1 MFARIILATA
11 AMAVFAAVPA
21 FAQSVVGRN
30 TNAVGPFPDGFYK
43 GIPHYQDN
51 EPHCDRNPLLD
62 SNIICLVNG
71 YNGADDAI
79 GDGWPKI
86 LETQDNARTWS
97 SRFATGSLA
106 DPISSLGLGFGAD
119 PIMVCWPGGCGGFFI
134 ASNRAEGGGS
144 GGGVYMQ
151 LLPELNVETGFR
163 HYSEQGPRT
172 IQLGTGDNFL
182 DKIDAIFIVDEQNPG
197 TVDLSIEI
205 EKGNGITEV
214 IDRTW
219 PKGRLIVVY
228 AAINSSSQNVRI
240 FSTYSDDFGANWS
253 PPKQVANATG
263 IDTGV
268 AVAAIQDTV
277 VYAYRQFADD
287 SGDQTDAVYAAVS
300 TTGGR
305 NISKPFAVVADL
317 CPFDQPTLAIEATV
331 DGNPVGLDVV
341 ASRSNNFVD
350 ISTDRDNFVIALTQR
365 NRAPDGS
372 CLTQPFDYAAGSRV
386 YLTTAGSSGKNWSGL
401 VPLAPRDSSD
411 GPRNGHSFQL
421 MPAVDC
427 ALGVCQAI
435 WYDSIRDSIRNLGFL
450 ESAGKDAAADRFE
463 QFPFLADFFLPT
475 GSAESPEA
483 LQFRRTADIYT
494 RRFRIR
500 SNTVQGID
508 FEDLEPVRVTR
519 FQLARLPSPG
529 PVDAVFEVEQ
539 LPFNIKQYKGNSA
552 SFMGDYV
559 GLASKKVRARSGITG
574 PGGEPV
580 YESNAG
586 FDSANP
592 LLKPS
597 WFAYWTDT
605 REVRGQLYS
614 QSAEEALPFAKSPS
628 ASAFAKLEEPEAQK
642 ADDYVEDLDTE
653 LGRERTAEGLEDT
666 NPGVG
671 TCERPDEILPLK
683 AGDSLPLYANI
694 NRIKDAD
701 VYGALIGSPA
711 TAWVLNTTKSFGPG
725 RPQRA
730 FTIAARNEEEAR
742 SKTFRF
748 RIMNQ
753 PVGAPLEARASWLQ
767 LPYKDFD
774 RADTPDPLL
783 EVDEDVGP
791 LSSVTVALFVVSQ
804 QAINPVTVN
813 VYEVVTDGNGSE
825 QEFLVETLTVNG
837 TLEGGDLVS
846 INPFLPDVNIAE
858 IHDPSV
864 FAPTDYDPALDP
876 ANPQIWNP
884 QIWNPQIWNPQIW
897 NPQIWN
903 PQIWNPQIWN
913 PQIWNPQIWNPQI
926 WNPQIWNTSVT
937 DADELDNEEIPEPE
951 LSELVDA
958 DGNAPDPGQPLAV
971 AKVDAQ
977 FGVSNDGN
985 TTTPYTADFA
995 VNSPL
1000 VRQRIAEDKVKI
1012 QVIVWEDARLET
1024 YQACDLDPTAGQLR
1038 IIAAVNNPDL
1048 LNLKVPDIFN
1058 NRFGSVTYY
1067 LEPNDTLQIT
1077 LRFIGFPEVIQE
1089 IAPELI
1095 NGGIS
1100 YVVTSQAANTG
1111 EDSLS
1116 PGDSEQVISD
1126 QVPPTIAVNQATP
1139 VELTALAR
1147 PDAQGNLQVGAV
1159 LPGDLVTA
1167 SKGEFEPSLAVS
1179 CVSSTAGNVELGEF
1193 AAVGLG
1199 QSTLTCSATA
1209 ANSVSANVE
1218 FGLDIRDVNPPELSG
1233 VPASFLLE
1241 RELVNGTDLSAT
1253 AQAVAAVFNSSDDL
1267 PVATD
1272 DIDSAV
1278 AVQCAYASAGGN
1290 VPLVPGGLAPF
1301 DPAGN
1306 PTATVVTCTATDSSG
1321 NSTSDSFTITV
1332 RDVTPPVLAPIAD
1345 VSVAAA
1351 AVGGTIV
1358 SVSAPSAT
1366 DAGNIVAS
1374 DCKAFDPPTSVVGM
1388 SLFPIGTTPV
1398 TCSATDDVQN
1408 TGTTSFTVAVI
1419 DMTPPLF
1426 DTTVD
1431 DFTAEANAIGG
1442 ANVTF
1447 TAPTA
1452 SDLGQAVP
1460 VQCDANPAGSFFPI
1474 GATTV
1479 TCTATD
1485 AQGNVATDTF
1495 VVTVADTTPPV
1506 LTVPN
1511 DITALFGAT
1520 VAFEATATD
1529 NADADPVINCSPPSG
1544 TVFPLG
1550 STTVDCTATDDA
1562 GLEDTG
1568 SFTVNVVLGGTSSL
1582 SSNKNSVNS
1591 GAVAGFTWVWE
1602 DYLGNP
1608 VDVGE
1613 GNQDVEA
1620 RPGNC
1625 PSTADDVLNE
1635 DPGSS
1640 DIRLQTDGQWTFN
1653 WQTVD
1658 DFGNPIAA
1666 GTYCFSVV
1674 LMTTEPPQ
1682 RQSTEIRVR

>member
-1 MFARIILATA
+1 MITRIVWATA
-11 AMAVFAAVPA
+11 ILAVFAAVPA
-21 FAQSVVGRN
+21 FSQSVVGRN
-30 TNAVGPFPDGFYK
+30 TNAVGPFPDGFYR

-51 EPHCDRNPLLD
+51 EPHCDRNPLLEG
-62 SNIICLVNG
+62 NIICLVNG
-71 YNGADDAI
+71 YNGADDLI

-86 LETQDNARTWS
+86 LETQDNARTWQ

-106 DPISSLGLGFGAD
+106 DPVSSLGLGFGAD

-172 IQLGTGDNFL
+172 VQLGTGDNFL
-182 DKIDAIFIVDEQNPG
+182 DKIDAVFIVDEQNPG
-197 TVDLSIEI
+197 TVDLSIDI
-205 EKGNGITEV
+205 EKGDGVTET
-214 IDRTW
+214 IQRTW

-228 AAINSSSQNVRI
+228 ASINSSSQNVRI

-253 PPKQVANATG
+253 PPKQVANSTG
-263 IDTGV
+263 LDTGV
-268 AVAAIQDTV
+268 AVAAIRDAV

-287 SGDQTDAVYAAVS
+287 SGDQTDAVFAAVS
-300 TTGGR
+300 TSRGER
-305 NISKPFAVVADL
+305 ISKPFPIIDNL

-350 ISTDRDNFVIALTQR
+350 ISADGENFVIALTQR
-365 NRAPDGS
+365 NLAPDGT
-372 CLTQPFDYAAGSRV
+372 CLTQPFDYPAGSRV
-386 YLTTAGSSGKNWSGL
+386 FVTTAGSNGKNWSPL
-401 VPLAPRDSSD
+401 VPLAPRDSND

-435 WYDSIRDSIRNLGFL
+435 WYDSLRDSQRNLGFL
-450 ESAGKDAAADRFE
+450 EAAGNDAAADKFE
-463 QFPFLADFFLPT
+463 QFPFLADFYLPT
-475 GSAESPEA
+475 GTAESPEV
-483 LQFRRTADIYT
+483 LQFRRTADIFT

-500 SNTVQGID
+500 SNTAQGID
-508 FEDLEPVRVTR
+508 FEDPKPVRVTR

-529 PVDAVFEVEQ
+529 PVDRVFEVEQ
-539 LPFNIKQYKGNSA
+539 LPFNVKQYKGNTA

-559 GLASKKVRARSGITG
+559 GLASKKIRARTGVTG
-574 PGGEPV
+574 PDGEPV

-586 FDSANP
+586 FDDSNP

-614 QSAEEALPFAKSPS
+614 QFAEQPLPFAKSPS
-628 ASAFAKLEEPEAQK
+628 ESAVAKLEEAEPERP
-642 ADDYVEDLDTE
+642 DGYVEELE
-653 LGRERTAEGLEDT
+653 RKLGRVRTAEGLEDT
-666 NPGVG
+666 NPGIG
-671 TCERPDEILPLK
+671 TCTPPSQDLPLD
-683 AGDSLPLYANI
+683 AGDFLPLEANL

-711 TAWVLNTTKSFGPG
+711 TAWVLNATKSFGPG

-730 FTIAARNEEEAR
+730 FTIAARNEEEDA

-753 PVGAPLEARASWLQ
+753 PAGAPLEARASWLQ
-767 LPYKDFD
+767 LPFKDFD
-774 RADTPDPLL
+774 RADTPEPLL
-783 EVDEDVGP
+783 DVDEEVGP
-791 LSSVTVALFVVSQ
+791 LSSVTVALFVVS
-804 QAINPVTVN
+804 AEPINPVTVN

-825 QEFLVETLTVNG
+825 QEFLVETLTVDG
-837 TLEGGDLVS
+837 ALAGGDLVS
-846 INPFLPDVNIAE
+846 VNPFLPNVNVAE

-864 FAPTDYDPALDP
+864 FAPTDYDPALE
-876 ANPQIWNP
+876 NPQIWNP

-937 DADELDNEEIPEPE
+937 DSDELDNEEIPEPE
-951 LSELVDA
+951 LSGLVDA
-958 DGNAPDPGQPLAV
+958 DGNPREPDEPV
-971 AKVDAQ
+971 AKVDVQ

-1000 VRQRIAEDKVKI
+1000 VRERLAEGKVKV
-1012 QVIVWEDARLET
+1012 QLIVWEDARLDSF
-1024 YQACDLDPTAGQLR
+1024 QACNPDPTAGQLR
-1038 IIAAVNNPDL
+1038 VIAAVSNPDL
-1048 LNLKVPDIFN
+1048 LNLKVPDIIN

-1067 LEPNDTLQIT
+1067 LEPDDELQIT
-1077 LRFIGFPEVIQE
+1077 LRFIGFPGVIRE

-1095 NGGIS
+1095 ANGIS
-1100 YVVTSQAANTG
+1100 YAVTSQAANTG

-1116 PGDSEQVISD
+1116 PSDDEQVISD
-1126 QVPPTIAVNQATP
+1126 QVPPTISVNRATP
-1139 VELTALAR
+1139 VELTAVAQ
-1147 PDAQGNLQVGAV
+1147 PDAQGDLQVGAV
-1159 LPGDLVTA
+1159 LPADLVTA
-1167 SKGEFEPSLAVS
+1167 SKGEFEPSLDVN
-1179 CVSSTAGNVELGEF
+1179 CVSSTAGSVELGQF

-1209 ANSVSANVE
+1209 GNGVSATTE
-1218 FGLDIRDVNPPELSG
+1218 FGLDTSDTSPPELSG
-1233 VPASFLLE
+1233 VPDNFLLE
-1241 RELVNGTDLSAT
+1241 RELVNGTDLSDT
-1253 AQAVAAVFNSSDDL
+1253 AQPAAAVFNAADDL

-1272 DIDSAV
+1272 DIDGSV
-1278 AVQCAYASAGGN
+1278 AVECTYPSAAGSAT
-1290 VPLVPGGLAPF
+1290 LAPGGLAPF
-1301 DPAGN
+1301 DTAKN
-1306 PTATVVTCTATDSSG
+1306 PTSTVVTCSAADISG
-1321 NSTSDSFTITV
+1321 NSVSGSFTITV
-1332 RDVTPPVLAPIAD
+1332 RDITPPAVDAVDD
-1345 VSVAAA
+1345 VNVAAA

-1358 SVSAPSAT
+1358 SISAPTAN

-1374 DCKAFDPPTSVVGM
+1374 DCTAFDPAMSVVGM
-1388 SLFPIGTTPV
+1388 TLFPIGATPV

-1408 TGTTSFTVAVI
+1408 TGTTSFTVAVF
-1419 DMTPPLF
+1419 DTTPPLF

-1431 DFTAEANAIGG
+1431 DFTVEANAIGG
-1442 ANVTF
+1442 ATVTF
-1447 TAPTA
+1447 DAPTA
-1452 SDLGQAVP
+1452 SDLGAAVP
-1460 VQCDANPAGSFFPI
+1460 VSCEAEPAGSFFPI
-1474 GATTV
+1474 GTTTV

-1506 LTVPN
+1506 LTVPD
-1511 DITALFGAT
+1511 DINALFGAT
-1520 VAFEATATD
+1520 VTFEATATD
-1529 NADADPVINCSPPSG
+1529 NADADPVVTCSPPSG
-1544 TVFPLG
+1544 TVFPIG
-1550 STTVDCTATDDA
+1550 TTTVSCTATDDA
-1562 GLEDTG
+1562 GLTDTG
-1568 SFTVNVVLGGTSSL
+1568 SFTVNVALGGTSSL
-1582 SSNKNSVNS
+1582 SSNKKSVNS
-1591 GAVAGFTWVWE
+1591 GAVVGFNWVWE

-1640 DIRLQTDGQWTFN
+1640 DIRQQADGQWTFN

-1658 DFGNPIAA
+1658 DEGNPIAPD
-1666 GTYCFSVV
+1666 TYCFSVV
-1674 LMTTEPPQ
+1674 LLTTDPKQ
-1682 RQSTEIRVR
+1682 TQSTEVKVR

>member
-1 MFARIILATA
+1 MIARIVWATA
-11 AMAVFAAVPA
+11 VLAVFAAVPA
-21 FAQSVVGRN
+21 FSQSVVGRN
-30 TNAVGPFPDGFYK
+30 TNAVGPFPDGFYR

-51 EPHCDRNPLLD
+51 EPHCDRNPLLEG
-62 SNIICLVNG
+62 NIICLVNG
-71 YNGADDAI
+71 YNGADDLI

-86 LETQDNARTWS
+86 LETQDNARTWQ

-106 DPISSLGLGFGAD
+106 DDVSSLGLGFGAD

-172 IQLGTGDNFL
+172 VQLGTGDNFL

-197 TVDLSIEI
+197 TVDLSIDI
-205 EKGNGITEV
+205 EKGNGITET
-214 IDRTW
+214 IQRTW

-228 AAINSSSQNVRI
+228 ASINSSSQNVRI

-253 PPKQVANATG
+253 PPKQVANSTG
-263 IDTGV
+263 LDTGV
-268 AVAAIQDTV
+268 AVAAIRDTV

-287 SGDQTDAVYAAVS
+287 SGDQTDAVFAAVS
-300 TTGGR
+300 TSLGQR
-305 NISKPFAVVADL
+305 ISKPFPIIDNL

-350 ISTDRDNFVIALTQR
+350 ISTDGENFVIALTQR
-365 NRAPDGS
+365 NLAPDGT
-372 CLTQPFDYAAGSRV
+372 CLTQPFDYPAGSRV
-386 YLTTAGSSGKNWSGL
+386 YVTTAGSNGKNWSDL
-401 VPLAPRDSSD
+401 VPLAPRDSSH

-435 WYDSIRDSIRNLGFL
+435 WYDSIRDSQRNLGFL
-450 ESAGKDAAADRFE
+450 KSAGNDAAADKFE
-463 QFPFLADFFLPT
+463 QFPFLADFYLPT
-475 GSAESPEA
+475 GTVEAPEV
-483 LQFRRTADIYT
+483 LQFRRTADIFT
-494 RRFRIR
+494 RRFTIE
-500 SNTVQGID
+500 SSDIE
-508 FEDLEPVRVTR
+508 FEDPEPVRVTR

-529 PVDAVFEVEQ
+529 ALDAVFEVEQ
-539 LPFNIKQYKGNSA
+539 LPFNVKQYKGNTA

-559 GLASKKVRARSGITG
+559 GLASKKIRARTGVTG
-574 PGGEPV
+574 PDGEPV

-586 FDSANP
+586 FDDANP

-614 QSAEEALPFAKSPS
+614 QSAEDALPFAKSPS
-628 ASAFAKLEEPEAQK
+628 NSAVAKLDDAEPERP
-642 ADDYVEDLDTE
+642 DDYVEDFDTE
-653 LGRERTAEGLEDT
+653 LGRVRTAEGLEDT

-671 TCERPDEILPLK
+671 TCTPPSQNLPLA
-683 AGDSLPLYANI
+683 AGDFLPLEANL

-711 TAWVLNTTKSFGPG
+711 TAWVLNASKSFGPD

-730 FTIAARNEEEAR
+730 FTIAARNEEEDR
-742 SKTFRF
+742 GKTFRF

-767 LPYKDFD
+767 LPFEEFD
-774 RADTPDPLL
+774 RADTPEPLL

-791 LSSVTVALFVVSQ
+791 LSSVTVALFVVS
-804 QAINPVTVN
+804 AEPINPVSVN
-813 VYEVVTDGNGSE
+813 VYEVVKDDNGSE

-837 TLEGGDLVS
+837 ALAGGDLVS
-846 INPFLPDVNIAE
+846 INPFLPDVNVAE
-858 IHDPSV
+858 IHNPSV
-864 FAPTDYDPALDP
+864 FAPTDYDPALE
-876 ANPQIWNP
+876 NPQIWNP

-951 LSELVDA
+951 LSGLVDA
-958 DGNAPDPGQPLAV
+958 EGNPREPDEPV
-971 AKVDAQ
+971 AKIDIQ

-985 TTTPYTADFA
+985 TTTPYTADIA

-1000 VRQRIAEDKVKI
+1000 VRQRLAEGKVKA
-1012 QVIVWEDARLET
+1012 QLIVWEDARLDSF
-1024 YQACDLDPTAGQLR
+1024 QACNPDPTAGQLR
-1038 IIAAVNNPDL
+1038 VIAAVNNPDL
-1048 LNLKVPDIFN
+1048 LNLKVPDIIN
-1058 NRFGSVTYY
+1058 NRFGSITYY
-1067 LEPNDTLQIT
+1067 LEPDDELQIT
-1077 LRFIGFPEVIQE
+1077 LRLIALEAVARE
-1089 IAPELI
+1089 IAPELTI
-1095 NGGIS
+1095 NPIS
-1100 YVVTSQAANTG
+1100 FVVTSQAANTG

-1116 PGDSEQVISD
+1116 PSDEEQVISD
-1126 QVPPTIAVNQATP
+1126 QIPPTISVNRATP
-1139 VELTALAR
+1139 VELTAIAQ

-1159 LPGDLVTA
+1159 LPADLVTA
-1167 SKGEFEPSLAVS
+1167 SKGEFELSLDVD
-1179 CVSSTAGNVELGEF
+1179 CISSTAGSVELGQF

-1199 QSTLTCSATA
+1199 QSTLSCTATANNGVSATA
-1209 ANSVSANVE
+1209 E
-1218 FGLDIRDVNPPELSG
+1218 FGLDISDTSPPELSG
-1233 VPASFLLE
+1233 VPDNFLLE

-1253 AQAVAAVFNSSDDL
+1253 AQPAAAAFNAADDL

-1272 DIDSAV
+1272 DIEGSV
-1278 AVQCAYASAGGN
+1278 AVECSYPSAAGSAT
-1290 VPLVPGGLAPF
+1290 LTPGGIAPF
-1301 DPAGN
+1301 DTAAN
-1306 PTATVVTCTATDSSG
+1306 PTSTVVTCSAEDSSG
-1321 NSTSDSFTITV
+1321 NSVSGSFTITV
-1332 RDVTPPVLAPIAD
+1332 RDITPPVVDVVTD

-1351 AVGGTIV
+1351 ALGGTIV
-1358 SVSAPSAT
+1358 SINAPTAT
-1366 DAGNIVAS
+1366 DAGNIVAT
-1374 DCKAFDPPTSVVGM
+1374 DCTAFDPATSVIGM
-1388 SLFPIGTTPV
+1388 TLFPIGTTTV
-1398 TCSATDDVQN
+1398 ACSATDDVQN
-1408 TGTTSFTVAVI
+1408 KGTTSFTVTVV
-1419 DMTPPLF
+1419 DLTPPLF

-1431 DFTAEANAIGG
+1431 DFTVEANAIGG
-1442 ANVTF
+1442 ATVTF
-1447 TAPTA
+1447 DAPAA

-1460 VQCDANPAGSFFPI
+1460 VNCDADPTGTFFPI

-1495 VVTVADTTPPV
+1495 IVTVADTTPPV
-1506 LTVPN
+1506 LTVPD

-1520 VAFEATATD
+1520 VTFEATATD
-1529 NADADPVINCSPPSG
+1529 NADADPLVSCSPPSG

-1550 STTVDCTATDDA
+1550 TTTVNCTATDDA
-1562 GLEDTG
+1562 GLTGTG

-1582 SSNKNSVNS
+1582 SSNKKSVNG
-1591 GAVAGFTWVWE
+1591 GAVASFDWMWE

-1640 DIRLQTDGQWTFN
+1640 DIRQQSDGQWTFN

-1658 DFGNPIAA
+1658 DDGNPVAP

-1674 LMTTEPPQ
+1674 LMTTDPYQ
-1682 RQSTEIRVR
+1682 TQSTEIRVR